1 MQQRETLKYGVYK
14 CTGFTVL
21 LMIPHPCLPK
31 PLHRVHALMHEMAL
45 LLLNI
50 QASSLTS
57 SMIIKT
63 ATGGKKRARSGLMQS
78 SAKVLQ

>member
-1 MQQRETLKYGVYK
+1 M
-14 CTGFTVL
+14 L
-21 LMIPHPCLPK
+21 LMIPRLRLPK
-31 PLHRVHALMHEMAL
+31 PLHRVHANALMHEMAL

-63 ATGGKKRARSGLMQS
+63 ATGGKKRARGGLMQS